1 MFSWLKRDR
10 SDAESRSTDG
20 ADAPKDADTLGEM
33 SLSEI
38 LQPVDLQAHTQKPD
52 WLSEETGETPHPQL
66 SDSYID
72 VDYDR
77 LRQDRLNRGDPQPS
91 DPNFLSPRRDER
103 GPAGRAFTRVGD
115 AMLGPI
121 RLVYDNLGTLF
132 VAILSLLALGAA
144 TWALLAALEGYAWRL
159 I

>member
-1 MFSWLKRDR
+1 MFSWWKKDR
-10 SDAESRSTDG
+10 SDAESTPTDG

-38 LQPVDLQAHTQKPD
+38 LQPVDLQAHTQQPD
-52 WLSEETGETPHPQL
+52 WLAEETAETPHPQL
-66 SDSYID
+66 AESYID

-77 LRQDRLNRGDPQPS
+77 LRQDRLNRGDPQPN
-91 DPNFLSPRRDER
+91 DPHFLAPRRDDR
-103 GPAGRAFTRVGD
+103 GPAGRAFTRLGD
-115 AMLGPI
+115 AMMGPI

-132 VAILSLLALGAA
+132 VAVLSLLGLGVA
-144 TWALLAALEGYAWRL
+144 TYALLAALQNYAWRL